1 MRTLRPH
8 APALLA
14 AALVTL
20 VSWPFPGDMTPLP
33 NLDGAWQIALRRAV
47 HDGLQFGPD
56 VLFTYGPLGFWRE
69 PLLVYPWTARIGFA
83 GALIVHF
90 VLCAT
95 LIWGLRR
102 ALGSLLVAALV
113 TVLVAA
119 AIDHEPT
126 VVIAFAGSV
135 ALAAGIARQRRADA
149 LALGLG
155 VLCGLELLTK
165 LNSGITLAL
174 LGAVALAA
182 APSPRRRLLAVFA
195 GGAVLA
201 LAVGWFGTGQS
212 VGAIGDYVKG
222 GLGIVSG
229 YSEAMYFE
237 DPLAAWEFWAVFAV
251 TGIGL
256 AVAWRAGE
264 LLPGRAR
271 VGLLALWALL
281 AFTSFKAGYVRHD
294 PAHAS
299 IFFASALGGL
309 VAFGWARGRRTTV
322 WLIGALVLLANFA
335 ALRENPAHRVAP
347 FTRASRL
354 VNEAKLLVQGGA
366 TDRAIA
372 SARAARVPV
381 AQLDPKLIAAVHG
394 TVHVEPADAGIPW
407 VEKMRWRPLPVFQSF
422 SAYTSDL
429 DERNAAMVRNPRG
442 PQQILRE
449 NNNTIDARNPA
460 WESPAA
466 QREMLCHF
474 RAPTISGRWV
484 LLDRVAP
491 RCGAPRPLATV
502 HAQLG
507 RPAAVPPAPDGA
519 SVVFVRIDGI
529 AVSGL
534 ERLRTALYRAL
545 PRTIT
550 LDGGRT
556 FRLVPGTA
564 VDGLV
569 LRVPKRA
576 DFPAPFSL
584 DQGTNTLTV
593 ARGVAHGDIRL
604 RFYSMPIR

>member
-1 MRTLRPH
+1 MKTMRPH
-8 APALLA
+8 APALVA

-20 VSWPFPGDMTPLP
+20 VSWPVTGDMTPLP
-33 NLDGAWQIALRRAV
+33 HLDGAWQIALRRAL
-47 HDGLQFGPD
+47 HDGLEFGPD
-56 VLFTYGPLGFWRE
+56 VLFTYGPLGFLRE
-69 PLLVYPWTARIGFA
+69 PMLVYPWTARIGFA
-83 GALIVHF
+83 AALIVHF

-102 ALGSLLVAALV
+102 ALGSLLLAALV
-113 TVLVAA
+113 TVVVAA
-119 AIDHEPT
+119 AIDQEPT

-135 ALAAGIARQRRADA
+135 VLAAGIARSRGGAA

-155 VLCGLELLTK
+155 VLSGLELLTK

-174 LGAVALAA
+174 FGGVALYA
-182 APSPRRRLLAVFA
+182 APSPRRRPAALFA

-212 VGAIGDYVKG
+212 AGAIDDYGKG

-229 YSEAMYFE
+229 YSETMYFE
-237 DPLAAWEFWAVFAV
+237 DPLGAWEFWTVAVV
-251 TGIGL
+251 TGVGF

-271 VGLLALWALL
+271 GGLIALWAVL

-294 PAHAS
+294 AAHAS
-299 IFFASALGGL
+299 IFFTSMLGGL
-309 VAFGWARGRRTTV
+309 VAFGWARHRRTSA

-335 ALRENPAHRVAP
+335 VLHENPSDRVAP
-347 FTRASRL
+347 FKRAGRL
-354 VNEAKLLVQGGA
+354 LDEAKLLAQGDA
-366 TDRAIA
+366 TKTAIA
-372 SARAARVPV
+372 SARHARVPV
-381 AQLDPKLIAAVHG
+381 AQLDPRLIAAVHG
-394 TVHVEPADAGIPW
+394 SVHIEPADAGIPW
-407 VEKMRWRPLPVFQSF
+407 VEGMRWRPLPVFQSF
-422 SAYTSDL
+422 SAYTPDL

-449 NNNTIDARNPA
+449 NNNAIDSRNPA

-474 RAPTISGRWV
+474 RAPTIIGRWV
-484 LLDRVAP
+484 LLDRIAP
-491 RCGAPRPLATV
+491 RCGAPRALATV
-502 HAQLG
+502 RAKLG
-507 RPAAVPPAPDGA
+507 RPAAVPPAPNA
-519 SVVFVRIDGI
+519 SSVVFVRIDGI

-545 PRTIT
+545 PRAIT
-550 LDGGRT
+550 LDGGRV

-564 VDGLV
+564 ADGLV
-569 LRVPKRA
+569 LRVPQRA
-576 DFPAPFSL
+576 DFPAPFAL

-593 ARGVAHGDIRL
+593 TRGVTRGDIRL